1 MTYFRRSSI
10 IVNLVEWETYHV
22 NVFCLFWARWERKH
36 RKQYFEIWFFIE
48 ILYDSCCVWKT
59 LGLAFPHAKTCVSC
73 GRQKITILDFY
84 FFRKISIHSSFGVNW
99 NWWAADFGNRTYV
112 MGVGSNWHF
121 FLLKI
126 VLNFNGNFL
135 HELVPRKLSFNSI
148 SPHERKHSSGRST
161 PTWPP
166 TSPKLF
172 FSQNC
177 HNKEDE
183 IKKVLLEEQ
192 NNISVQ
198 SPTIVALFSS
208 VL

>member
-1 MTYFRRSSI
+1 MENTWISFSTCQNMCFVREAKNNNFR
-10 IVNLVEWETYHV
+10 
-22 NVFCLFWARWERKH
+22 
-36 RKQYFEIWFFIE
+36 
-48 ILYDSCCVWKT
+48 
-59 LGLAFPHAKTCVSC
+59 
-73 GRQKITILDFY
+73 FY
-84 FFRKISIHSSFGVNW
+84 FFPENFDTQQFWEKLKSVSRRH
-99 NWWAADFGNRTYV
+99 FGNRTYAQLCN
-112 MGVGSNWHF
+112 GVSSKRVLLNVVSNS
-121 FLLKI
+121 
-126 VLNFNGNFL
+126 NGNFL
-135 HELVPRKLSFNSI
+135 HEVVPRKLSFNSI

-166 TSPKLF
+166 TSQKLF